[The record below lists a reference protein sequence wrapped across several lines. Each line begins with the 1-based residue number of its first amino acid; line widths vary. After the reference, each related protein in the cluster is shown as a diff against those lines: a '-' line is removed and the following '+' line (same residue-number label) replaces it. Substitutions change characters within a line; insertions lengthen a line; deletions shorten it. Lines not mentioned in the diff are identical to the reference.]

1 MGLLVSY
8 NKYGVLTLRRPNNI
22 NKCTDCFGDLWIK
35 YWWLK
40 THELACMHIIGA
52 TFIISTR
59 SYNWPTLKNCCILN
73 LSLCLENIC
82 NMRWVNF
89 DNIDACK
96 FDQIATH
103 MATWR
108 RVPRSTICWW
118 RWNFHSKRGQR
129 LLYYFL
135 F

>member
-1 MGLLVSY
+1 
-8 NKYGVLTLRRPNNI
+8 
-22 NKCTDCFGDLWIK
+22 
-35 YWWLK
+35 
-40 THELACMHIIGA
+40 MHIIGA

-59 SYNWPTLKNCCILN
+59 SYNWPPLKNCWILN
-73 LSLCLENIC
+73 LSLCLENIY

-89 DNIDACK
+89 DNIHACK

-118 RWNFHSKRGQR
+118 RWNFHRKRGQDFCIIFYSN
-129 LLYYFL
+129 LHISPHSLIWKKKLKHESGFHL
-135 F
+135 GLVSGNSLWHPHSLQWGQE